1 MTRDTGEDKIAD
13 LVGESNSMVKQRET
27 RGRERVFIL
36 RAVCTAETNEFIFMP
51 TETLPHRGTSNFSRV
66 LLRVFRAFNGIVRAV
81 FEGIR
86 WELVE
91 PVRGNEWKNYTHII
105 RCKSCQDCKR
115 DIKQPYI
122 MYFESH

>member
-36 RAVCTAETNEFIFMP
+36 RAVCTAETNEFIFTP

-86 WELVE
+86 
-91 PVRGNEWKNYTHII
+91 
-105 RCKSCQDCKR
+105 
-115 DIKQPYI
+115 
-122 MYFESH
+122 